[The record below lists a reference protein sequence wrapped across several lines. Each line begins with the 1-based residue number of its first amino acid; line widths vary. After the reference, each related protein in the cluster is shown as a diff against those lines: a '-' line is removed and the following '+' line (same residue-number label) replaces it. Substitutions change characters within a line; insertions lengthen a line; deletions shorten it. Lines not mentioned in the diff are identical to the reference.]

1 MTDQIRMLSSLFES
15 FFQELRIRTWESPL
29 SLHESQL
36 PDYGLRSIVT
46 LQPDP
51 LLPEIPLSSDSEFHL
66 CMITDH
72 FLCHYIALTYAGM
85 DHLLLIGP
93 YQHAVPATKDILQI
107 FRSLDGAAIRL
118 SSLRSGFEDIPL
130 VTDAYML
137 EAYLRA
143 SIRTVFPSSSIHFHE
158 ISLQSGTGVRPVLQP
173 EEDDKSPERLQALDQ
188 RYHIEQEMIEAVE
201 RGDLENAQ
209 RKLSLLGRAGLRSRS
224 GSTVRDAKDYL
235 IVINTLCRRAAFKAG
250 IHPYYIDR
258 LSGKLNL
265 QIENCVSY
273 QEMRRLQ
280 LQSKIIRQYCMLIR
294 NQSTAGFSP
303 AIRKVMNYISIH
315 ENEPLTL
322 AGIAQATGMNRGYL
336 SGLFHKETGET
347 LTDYLHAR
355 KIRNAIFLMNTGR
368 TNISEIAS
376 LCGFDNVN
384 YFTRLFGKVKG
395 MPPTAYLKML
405 EGGKETLRSE

>member
-143 SIRTVFPSSSIHFHE
+143 S
-158 ISLQSGTGVRPVLQP
+158 
-173 EEDDKSPERLQALDQ
+173 
-188 RYHIEQEMIEAVE
+188 
-201 RGDLENAQ
+201 
-209 RKLSLLGRAGLRSRS
+209 
-224 GSTVRDAKDYL
+224 VRD
-235 IVINTLCRRAAFKAG
+235 RRPSGAAAG
-250 IHPYYIDR
+250 
-258 LSGKLNL
+258 G
-265 QIENCVSY
+265 
-273 QEMRRLQ
+273 RR
-280 LQSKIIRQYCMLIR
+280 
-294 NQSTAGFSP
+294 
-303 AIRKVMNYISIH
+303 
-315 ENEPLTL
+315 
-322 AGIAQATGMNRGYL
+322 
-336 SGLFHKETGET
+336 
-347 LTDYLHAR
+347 
-355 KIRNAIFLMNTGR
+355 
-368 TNISEIAS
+368 
-376 LCGFDNVN
+376 
-384 YFTRLFGKVKG
+384 
-395 MPPTAYLKML
+395 
-405 EGGKETLRSE
+405 